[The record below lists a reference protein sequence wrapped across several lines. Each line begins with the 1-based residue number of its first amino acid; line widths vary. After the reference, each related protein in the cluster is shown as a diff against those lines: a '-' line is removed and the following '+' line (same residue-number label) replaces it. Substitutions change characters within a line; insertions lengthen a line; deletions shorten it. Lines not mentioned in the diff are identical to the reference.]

1 MLPPKAV
8 PGGLIA
14 NTITDI
20 PGSSAYI
27 LGGMVSYSN
36 SMKVKQLG
44 VLDEDLI
51 KFGAVSKN
59 VALQMARGVAET
71 TGADIGIST
80 TGIAGPSGGS
90 DAKPVGTVW
99 IGYYSKEQH
108 FAVKALFTKH
118 RLVNKQRTMIVI

>member
-1 MLPPKAV
+1 
-8 PGGLIA
+8 
-14 NTITDI
+14 
-20 PGSSAYI
+20 
-27 LGGMVSYSN
+27 
-36 SMKVKQLG
+36 MKVKQLG

-108 FAVKALFTKH
+108 FAVKALFTKD
-118 RLVNKQRTMIVI
+118 RFVNKQRTMIVALEIIRRCLSDIEELPYLLTKDYA